1 MDKKNGDNGEASVEF
16 VLAVLRQ
23 HEIEFEQIIS
33 QLELLVDTVN
43 KVADQL
49 QQKMENRLNLND
61 WIEKRST
68 PSGSSP

>member
-16 VLAVLRQ
+16 ILAVLRQ

-61 WIEKRST
+61 
-68 PSGSSP
+68 